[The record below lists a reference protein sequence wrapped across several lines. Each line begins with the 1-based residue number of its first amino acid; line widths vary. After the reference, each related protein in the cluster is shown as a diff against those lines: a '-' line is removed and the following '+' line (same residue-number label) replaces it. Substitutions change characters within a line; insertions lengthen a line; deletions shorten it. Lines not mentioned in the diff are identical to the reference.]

1 MAGIWDILFSL
12 GLIATGLSIGYLYR
26 NKNPHG
32 TAQSEQ
38 EINQLRRRLQVSALL
53 FVNPIAFGGAIWAL
67 DLGDLRIMT
76 LPFLGAFAIILGGVL
91 AYFAAKAMK
100 LSRKQTGVLV
110 TCGSF
115 TNIGSIGSLV
125 TFILLGEQAVA
136 LMPFY
141 KLFESFLYYGVG
153 FPYAKS
159 MSDLVSDD
167 ESVLD
172 RVISVLTD
180 RFVLVSV
187 SSIAIG
193 LGLNLM
199 GITRPAFYSPLN
211 RFLIP
216 LGTLLLL
223 SSIGMAMRFNRMR
236 GYLKEAGVI
245 SLIKFIAVPGAVY
258 LVGSVL
264 GLGMVDEGLPLRA
277 SVVLASMP
285 VAFTAL
291 VPPTIYNLD
300 VDLANTAW
308 FVSTVL
314 LLLVVP
320 ALWIFLG

>member
-1 MAGIWDILFSL
+1 MAGIEDILFSL
-12 GLIATGLSIGYLYR
+12 GLIATGLSLGYLYR
-26 NKNPHG
+26 NKCPHG
-32 TAQSEQ
+32 IRRSED
-38 EINQLRRRLQVSALL
+38 EINRLRKRLQVSALL

-67 DLGDLRIMT
+67 NLSDIRILA

-91 AYFAAKAMK
+91 AYIAARALR

-141 KLFESFLYYGVG
+141 KLFETFLYYGVG
-153 FPYAKS
+153 FPFAKS
-159 MSDLVSDD
+159 MSDLFSEQ
-167 ESVLD
+167 ESVID
-172 RVISVLTD
+172 RVVSVLTD
-180 RFVLVSV
+180 KFVFVSV
-187 SSIAIG
+187 SSIAVG

-199 GITRPAFYSPLN
+199 GYPRPAFYSTLN
-211 RFLIP
+211 SFLIP

-223 SSIGMAMRFNRMR
+223 SSIGMAMRFGRMSGFLR
-236 GYLKEAGVI
+236 EAGVV
-245 SLIKFIAVPGAVY
+245 SLIKFIAVPGSVY

-264 GLGMVDEGLPLRA
+264 GLGMVDGGLPLKV

-285 VAFTAL
+285 VAFTAM
-291 VPPTIYNLD
+291 VPPTLYDLD

-308 FVSTVL
+308 FVTTAL
-314 LLLVVP
+314 LSLTVP
-320 ALWIFLG
+320 ALWIILG